1 MALKNSTKKSVA
13 PVGTTKCPELELPD
27 WSGMDDASARITP
40 EAAFRLCEQYPLL
53 ISKTR
58 AAGQTAS
65 EKCIVEFVL

>member
-1 MALKNSTKKSVA
+1 MAPKNSTKKSGA
-13 PVGTTKCPELELPD
+13 PVGATKCPELELPD
-27 WSGMDDASARITP
+27 WSEMDDASARITP

-58 AAGQTAS
+58 AAGQTPS